1 MSERRRLSS
10 LLSLAF
16 QSMARSPAFL
26 RQAEKQFP
34 QTDPLPFRRRFA
46 PLTRAPVHASCFALA
61 NTAMEIFVSAVA
73 VITLLVPIASY
84 AQDAASHRLEAED
97 VSLVGPA
104 SLQTAV
110 WADKIAKL
118 RADRAE
124 VQALAPGAHLKPIAQ
139 VWTTTFK
146 GADRSYVVS
155 AVNSGCT
162 SSSTDPNSLTCPA
175 RVVEIIGGKTRVV
188 ANFDLPISSVRGEYG
203 FDASSNSQTRFMT
216 IASFDPSTRSFSFTD
231 VSNGEKN
238 SIDVHIKLQ

>member
-1 MSERRRLSS
+1 MAWP
-10 LLSLAF
+10 LA
-16 QSMARSPAFL
+16 SL

-34 QTDPLPFRRRFA
+34 QADPLPFRRRFA
-46 PLTRAPVHASCFALA
+46 PLTPVPVHASRFASA
-61 NTAMEIFVSAVA
+61 NPAKEIFVSAVA
-73 VITLLVPIASY
+73 VLLVPFASY
-84 AQDAASHRLEAED
+84 AQDAASHRLAAED
-97 VSLVGPA
+97 FSLVGPA

-124 VQALAPGAHLKPIAQ
+124 VQALAPSAHLKPIAQ

-155 AVNSGCT
+155 AVNNGCT
-162 SSSTDPNSLTCPA
+162 SSSADPNSLTCPA
-175 RVVEIIGGKTRVV
+175 RVVEIIGGKTRVI

-216 IASFDPSTRSFSFTD
+216 IASFDPATRSISFTD
-231 VSNGEKN
+231 VSNGEK
-238 SIDVHIKLQ
+238 SPIDVHIKLQ